1 MKQAKAAVIR
11 VEIESD
17 FIEISVFLVK
27 ISKSTLLAV
36 FCHNIHKSLS
46 IRKL

>member
-27 ISKSTLLAV
+27 ISKSTFGYVLP
-36 FCHNIHKSLS
+36 
-46 IRKL
+46 